1 MQKYKYQAI
10 DINKKKFTGSFL
22 AENEESLKAQLAAQG
37 LFLVS
42 AKPVSDKS
50 PQASFFST
58 STKVKLT
65 EITNF
70 CRQFSILINSGI
82 SIVESLEILKNQP
95 YSQLFK
101 SILDVV
107 HEDVKAGLLLSEALD
122 KHEKVFPEFFRS
134 MTYVGEMSGSL
145 DSVLSDLANYYE
157 LDDKIKRQIKG
168 AMTSPIVLLLLVVG
182 IIVLMFCFVVPTFKE
197 ALANLNVEMP
207 AITLMIFNM
216 SQFFLDYWYIM
227 LAVVVL
233 LVLLIKVYIGTESGR
248 YNFDTFKL
256 KAPIIKPIT
265 INTVASR
272 FTHGFSLLITSGMD
286 LVDAM
291 KVMVK
296 VFGNKNIEEKFA
308 KATDDVQRGASLTVA
323 LNTYQIFPD
332 MLIQM
337 VAVGEKTGQLDEV
350 LQRSCNYY
358 DEQLSIALNSITT
371 VIQPILLVVA
381 GSVIGIM
388 FMAIYSPILQIIQTI
403 G

>member
-10 DINKKKFTGSFL
+10 DINKKKYTGSFL
-22 AENEESLKAQLAAQG
+22 AEDEEALKAQLAAQG

-82 SIVESLEILKNQP
+82 SIVDGLEILKNQP

-101 SILDVV
+101 TIIEAV
-107 HEDVKAGLLLSEALD
+107 HEDVKSGLLLSEAFD
-122 KHEKVFPEFFRS
+122 NHEKVFPDFFRS

-145 DSVLSDLANYYE
+145 DSVLSDLAGYYE
-157 LDDKIKRQIKG
+157 MDDKIKRQIKG
-168 AMTSPIVLLLLVVG
+168 AMSYPIVLVCLVIGV
-182 IIVLMFCFVVPTFKE
+182 IVLMFVYVVPTFRG
-197 ALANLNVEMP
+197 ALNNLNVDMP
-207 AITLMIFNM
+207 ALTQIIFDI
-216 SQFFLDYWYIM
+216 SQFFLDSWYIIFGI
-227 LAVVVL
+227 LAL
-233 LVLLIKVYIGTESGR
+233 FIILIKVYISTESGR
-248 YNFDTFKL
+248 YNFDTLKL
-256 KAPIIKPIT
+256 KFPIIKPIT
-265 INTVASR
+265 VNTVASR

-291 KVMVK
+291 KVMSK
-296 VFGNKNIEEKFA
+296 VFGNKNVEARFV

-323 LNTYQIFPD
+323 LNTYELFPD

-337 VAVGEKTGQLDEV
+337 ISVGEKTGQLDEV
-350 LQRSCNYY
+350 LQRSAGFY
-358 DEQLSIALNSITT
+358 DEQLAIALNSLTT
-371 VIQPILLVVA
+371 VIQPVLLCIA
-381 GSVIGIM
+381 GGVIAIM

>member
-22 AENEESLKAQLAAQG
+22 AENEDALKAQLAAQG

-42 AKPVSDKS
+42 AKPVSEKS
-50 PQASFFST
+50 PTASFFST
-58 STKVKLT
+58 SGTVKLT

-101 SILDVV
+101 TILEIV
-107 HEDVKAGLLLSEALD
+107 HEDVKSGFLLSEALD
-122 KHEKVFPEFFRS
+122 KHDKVFPEFFRS

-145 DSVLSDLANYYE
+145 DAVLSDLANYYE
-157 LDDKIKRQIKG
+157 MDDKVKRQIKG
-168 AMTSPIVLLLLVVG
+168 AMTYPIVLMLLVVG
-182 IIVLMFCFVVPTFKE
+182 VILLMFLFVVPTFKE
-197 ALANLNVEMP
+197 ALANLDVEMP
-207 AITLMIFNM
+207 AITMMIFNM
-216 SQFFLDYWYIM
+216 SKFFQDYWYII
-227 LAVVVL
+227 LGAALL
-233 LVLLIKVYIGTESGR
+233 LVILFKVYVSTEAGR
-248 YNFDTFKL
+248 YQFDTFKL
-256 KAPIIKPIT
+256 KGPIISNIEV
-265 INTVASR
+265 NTVASR

-291 KVMVK
+291 KVMTN
-296 VFGNKNIEEKFA
+296 VFGNKNIEAKFM
-308 KATDDVQRGASLTVA
+308 KATDDVQRGSSLTVA

-337 VAVGEKTGQLDEV
+337 VSVGEKTGQLDEV
-350 LQRSCNYY
+350 LQRSCSFY
-358 DEQLSIALNSITT
+358 DEQLSIALNSLTT
-371 VIQPILLVVA
+371 VIQPILLAVA
-381 GSVIGIM
+381 GGVIGVM
-388 FMAIYSPILQIIQTI
+388 FMAIYSPILQIIETI

>member
-1 MQKYKYQAI
+1 MQKYKYVAI
-10 DINKKKFTGSFL
+10 DINKKKFSGSFL
-22 AENEESLKAQLAAQG
+22 AESEEALKAELAAQG

-42 AKPVSDKS
+42 AKAVSDKS
-50 PQASFFST
+50 PSASFFST
-58 STKVKLT
+58 SSKVKLT

-95 YSQLFK
+95 YSSLFK
-101 SILDVV
+101 SIIENV
-107 HEDVKAGLLLSEALD
+107 HEDVKSGLLLSEALD

-145 DSVLSDLANYYE
+145 DAVLSDLANYYE

-168 AMTSPIVLLLLVVG
+168 AMAYPLVLVFLVIGV
-182 IIVLMFCFVVPTFKE
+182 ILLMFLFVVPTFRE
-197 ALANLNVEMP
+197 ALANLDVEMP
-207 AITLMIFNM
+207 MLTMIIFNM
-216 SQFFLDYWYIM
+216 SQFFLDYWHII
-227 LAVVVL
+227 LGSIVL
-233 LVLLIKVYIGTESGR
+233 LVILIKVYISTETGR
-248 YNFDTFKL
+248 YQWDTLKL

-265 INTVASR
+265 VNTVASR

-291 KVMVK
+291 KVMTN
-296 VFGNKNIEEKFA
+296 VFGNKNIEAKFV

-323 LNTYQIFPD
+323 LNTYEIFPD

-337 VAVGEKTGQLDEV
+337 VSVGEKTGQLDEV
-350 LQRSCNYY
+350 LQRSCNFY
-358 DEQLSIALNSITT
+358 DEQLTIALTSLTT
-371 VIQPILLVVA
+371 VIQPIMLVIA
-381 GSVIGIM
+381 GGVIGIM
-388 FMAIYSPILQIIQTI
+388 FLAIYSPILQIIQTL